1 MTTIIALWQLLQ
13 PDKLGF
19 WVNLGIILTAVFCL
33 WSAVTAIYNIFFH
46 PLCHFPGPIVH
57 CISRIPW
64 AIRHARGEQAFYTQ
78 RLHDMYGPVVRI
90 APNHLSFTDP
100 RAWKDIYYHRVG
112 AVGGMVEMAKSTE
125 FTRNV
130 KGQLT
135 TIVNADQD
143 EHQQLRRALSHGF
156 SDSSMRQQ
164 EPTMLKHINMLVDR
178 LRTESGKNPDMAAW
192 YNWTTF
198 DLSSDLIFGESFHCL
213 QTVNYHPWVATIMK
227 AIKFHAFMVALGY
240 GGARPLVELIHKAGG
255 FLAMKTM
262 RGYIDSMLKSRL
274 AMKQRHDDL
283 FEGLAK
289 RRDEWDKLS
298 VNATVLLL
306 AGSETTATC
315 LSGTT
320 YFLLTHPEV
329 LEKVTA
335 EIRSAFST
343 DADIN
348 IQSVNKLTY
357 LIPVLNESLRM
368 YPPLTS
374 GMVREVPTGGAEI
387 AGRFVPGDTLV
398 EIQHWSINH
407 SKENWVDPWS
417 FRPERFMV
425 DVKVAKEHSD
435 MLEAVQ
441 AFSMGPR
448 NCIGRN
454 LAMTEM
460 RLILAKIL
468 YNFDMK
474 LANGSHSWIERQKN
488 YNVWDR
494 IPLNVTL
501 TPVEVK

>member
-1 MTTIIALWQLLQ
+1 MTTLIALWQLTQ
-13 PDKLGF
+13 PNKLEF
-19 WVNLGIILTAVFCL
+19 WVYVGLAFSAISCL
-33 WSAVTAIYNIFFH
+33 WIIATFIYNAFFH
-46 PLCHFPGPIVH
+46 PLRHFPGPLIH
-57 CISRIPW
+57 RISRVPW
-64 AIRHARGEQAFYTQ
+64 AIRHARGEQAFHTQ
-78 RLHDMYGPVVRI
+78 RLHDRYGPVVRI

-100 RAWKDIYYHRVG
+100 QAWKDIYYHRT
-112 AVGGMVEMAKSTE
+112 EMAKSTE

-130 KGQLT
+130 KNQIT
-135 TIVNADQD
+135 TIVNADQE
-143 EHQQLRRALSHGF
+143 EHQRLRRALAHGF

-164 EPTMLKHINMLVDR
+164 EPIMLKHIGMLVDR
-178 LRTESGKNPDMAAW
+178 LRQESSNGLKKSNMAEW

-198 DLSSDLIFGESFHCL
+198 DLSSDLIFAESFHCL
-213 QTVNYHPWVATIMK
+213 ETVNYHPWVATIMK
-227 AIKFHAFMVALGY
+227 TIKFHAFMVALGY
-240 GGARPLVELIHKAGG
+240 GGLRGLVQLIHKAGG

-262 RGYIDSMLKSRL
+262 RGYIDNMLKSRL
-274 AMKQRHDDL
+274 STGQSRDDL

-289 RRDEWDKLS
+289 RRHEWEKLS

-329 LEKVTA
+329 LEKVKN
-335 EIRSAFST
+335 EIRTSFSSDT
-343 DADIN
+343 EIN
-348 IQSVNKLTY
+348 IQSVSKLTY
-357 LIPVLNESLRM
+357 LLPVLNESLRM

-374 GMVREVPTGGAEI
+374 GMVREVPTGGARI
-387 AGRFVPGDTLV
+387 AGHYVPGDTLV
-398 EIQHWSINH
+398 EIQHWSVNH

-425 DVKVAKEHSD
+425 DAKMAKERGD
-435 MLEAVQ
+435 MLDAVQ
-441 AFSMGPR
+441 AFSIGPR

-454 LAMTEM
+454 LAITEM

-474 LANGSHSWIERQKN
+474 LADDSHSWIERQKN

-494 IPLNVTL
+494 IPLNVSL
-501 TPVEVK
+501 TPVGNNLK

>member
-262 RGYIDSMLKSRL
+262 RGYIDSMLKGYL
-274 AMKQRHDDL
+274 L
-283 FEGLAK
+283 
-289 RRDEWDKLS
+289 DKLS

-454 LAMTEM
+454 
-460 RLILAKIL
+460 
-468 YNFDMK
+468 
-474 LANGSHSWIERQKN
+474 HSWIERQKN